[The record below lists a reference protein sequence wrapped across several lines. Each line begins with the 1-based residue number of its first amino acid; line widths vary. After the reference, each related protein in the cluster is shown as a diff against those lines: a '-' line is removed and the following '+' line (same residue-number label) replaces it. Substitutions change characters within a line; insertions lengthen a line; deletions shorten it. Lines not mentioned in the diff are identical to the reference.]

1 MYFITTVITI
11 IHRVIIIQTLIKDL
25 IVSNNKMMVILNMCT
40 IVSDL

>member
-11 IHRVIIIQTLIKDL
+11 IHSVIIIQTLIKDL